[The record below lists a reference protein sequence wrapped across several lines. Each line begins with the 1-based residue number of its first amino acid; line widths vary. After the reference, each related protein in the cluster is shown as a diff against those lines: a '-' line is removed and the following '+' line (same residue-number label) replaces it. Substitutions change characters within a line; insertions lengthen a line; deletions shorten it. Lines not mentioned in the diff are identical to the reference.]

1 MRSYQENDL
10 VEIEE
15 EATADN
21 ECPGE
26 EYLLTRAAEQGF
38 VTYDDVLTVF
48 PQPEEKIEELEDIL
62 ATLIEAGVEVRS
74 PKERE
79 EREGK
84 VSQEPKQADVVADR
98 EAYFD
103 TIAIVES

>member
-48 PQPEEKIEELEDIL
+48 PQPEEKLEELEDIL

-79 EREGK
+79 KSEKVKCRRNLNRLMWWPTGK
-84 VSQEPKQADVVADR
+84 HTSTQSR
-98 EAYFD
+98 
-103 TIAIVES
+103 